1 MTFEEMA
8 KNNVSE
14 VKDYHELYN
23 YLGINNDNYGGMKA
37 LESDGRLENVTPVSG
52 TNIVDVIRERMHDP
66 ETLENLK
73 FVEEEA
79 GNEKPTELDFLEDW
93 LSFCN
98 VFYVKD
104 TNEYYFER
112 V

>member
-8 KNNVSE
+8 KNNVIE

-23 YLGINNDNYGGMKA
+23 YLGINSDNYGGMKA
-37 LESDGRLENVTPVSG
+37 LESNGRLENVTPVAG
-52 TNIVDVIRERMHDP
+52 ATIVDVIRESVFDP
-66 ETLENLK
+66 ETLEDLK
-73 FVEEEA
+73 FFEEEA
-79 GNEKPTELDFLEDW
+79 GTKKPTELELLEDW
-93 LSFCN
+93 LSFYN

-112 V
+112 N